1 MAGFGKSFWFLHNS
15 DAGRELPHEFEQARR
30 LLDLRKVAGFWDEL
44 ETSIRERLGIDTTI
58 IRVYHAITL
67 SPNNEGRDSHPP
79 EAPPQL
85 WITHAQPLIIDVQR
99 LELCYAGLRLFRA
112 HGRRVDAEGRR
123 IVEAEGG

>member
-30 LLDLRKVAGFWDEL
+30 LLDLRKVAGFGDEL
-44 ETSIRERLGIDTTI
+44 ETSVRERLGIDTTI

-79 EAPPQL
+79 EAPPQP
-85 WITHAQPLIIDVQR
+85 WITHPLPLIIDVAPLQVCCAAVR
-99 LELCYAGLRLFRA
+99 LLLPTGRPWDSE
-112 HGRRVDAEGRR
+112 GRRV
-123 IVEAEGG
+123 VEAES